1 MNDIN
6 FAAYVSLWPRCR
18 RNANYAVRGQTRS
31 QPAGGRLRYAHE
43 RKHCEPLPNPRRGYS
58 LILRRNARNR
68 NASETLTF
76 VTVSSHSR
84 YHHTMSNT
92 SIAGAI
98 LACQRTARG
107 QAGPGGG
114 GTAARP
120 GWLAPA
126 GRRGRTH
133 ARAPA
138 ALGYGGGT
146 EALTRRERHPSRQIG
161 VMPRFG
167 LL

>member
-98 LACQRTARG
+98 LACQRTARDRL
-107 QAGPGGG
+107 AR
-114 GTAARP
+114 AAAAQRP
-120 GWLAPA
+120 ARA
-126 GRRGRTH
+126 GRRQQ
-133 ARAPA
+133 A
-138 ALGYGGGT
+138 GGGVRVP
-146 EALTRRERHPSRQIG
+146 EPLRRWGMGEVLRP
-161 VMPRFG
+161 
-167 LL
+167 